1 MQNNVDAAQ
10 LRSVTP
16 SAPFICSSCARASL
30 SAYRLAARYMSDVFP
45 LAQNNVDAAQLRSVT
60 LANALIPQKKGLWWL
75 PPAAGTLEKPT
86 SDSAHFGGVVSGAID
101 GGAAE
106 ADRLL
111 QLASKQR
118 MNTDVRRSIFCIIM
132 SGEDYV
138 DAHEK
143 LLRLK
148 LPGKQDREILRVLVD
163 CCMQE
168 RCFNKYYALLAA
180 RSAFRFLFS
189 VPLSASVFAS
199 ASAVFGC
206 C

>member
-1 MQNNVDAAQ
+1 MRKNLASFFLQNNVE
-10 LRSVTP
+10 S
-16 SAPFICSSCARASL
+16 
-30 SAYRLAARYMSDVFP
+30 
-45 LAQNNVDAAQLRSVT
+45 AQLRSVT
-60 LANALIPQKKGLWWL
+60 LSKALDPHKKGLWYL
-75 PPAAGTLEKPT
+75 PAPAGTQEKPGAG
-86 SDSAHFGGVVSGAID
+86 SNPFRGELSAAIE

-132 SGEDYV
+132 SSEDYV

-163 CCMQE
+163 CCIQE
-168 RCFNKYYALLAA
+168 KCFNKYYALLAS
-180 RSAFRFLFS
+180 R
-189 VPLSASVFAS
+189 
-199 ASAVFGC
+199 
-206 C
+206 